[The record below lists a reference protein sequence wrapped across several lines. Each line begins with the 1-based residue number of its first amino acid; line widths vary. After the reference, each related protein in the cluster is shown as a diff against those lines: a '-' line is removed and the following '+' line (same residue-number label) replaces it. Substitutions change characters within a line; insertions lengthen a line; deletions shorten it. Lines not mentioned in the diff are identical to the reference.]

1 MVNNKPVDIWSDDTT
16 MYQRYGNIASRC
28 KFETIWSDFG
38 CMRGHTFKNLGDG
51 FVSIPWYTD
60 DSRSVRS
67 LQLHWLNNRTVL
79 RHVLSIAQSQ
89 RDNGM
94 LYEMGPPAYLVWSP
108 EQTHPLLLAAFGH
121 RALGAYHNFENHFEH
136 DQVQQMYQEG
146 LKCRYIFHPTV
157 PKPVV
162 LWLKSFS
169 NSFSGY
175 VLAESIFEWY
185 TEYGE
190 LAIQFKATS
199 VSRLDAK
206 SLAYKNSQLQF
217 FMENGNIAS
226 IKAYVKNV
234 TQKRDA
240 PGPGETRQFTD
251 DYCYARFTLLLSVA
265 NRLSSWGMLQTLRT
279 YFGEH
284 IIDVAVDQ
292 EHDACPSAPV
302 LSELFHKFKIAS
314 DQFASHLSVV
324 FIICCSCLVVAVY
337 LRLCFQYVRTIYV
350 AKEWSYAQVVTK
362 QICRNSEEMSYTL
375 GGMHMVSDGTALHA
389 PQGRQQSVYY
399 SSVHN
404 RIWWH

>member
-16 MYQRYGNIASRC
+16 MYQRYGNIASLC

-38 CMRGHTFKNLGDG
+38 CMRGHTFKSLGDG

-67 LQLHWLNNRTVL
+67 LQLHWLNNRTVW

-94 LYEMGPPAYLVWSP
+94 LYEMGPPAYLVWRP

-121 RALGAYHNFENHFEH
+121 RALGAYHNFENHFDHE
-136 DQVQQMYQEG
+136 QVQQMYQEG
-146 LKCRYIFHPTV
+146 LKRRYIFHPVV

-206 SLAYKNSQLQF
+206 SL
-217 FMENGNIAS
+217 
-226 IKAYVKNV
+226 
-234 TQKRDA
+234 
-240 PGPGETRQFTD
+240 
-251 DYCYARFTLLLSVA
+251 
-265 NRLSSWGMLQTLRT
+265 
-279 YFGEH
+279 
-284 IIDVAVDQ
+284 
-292 EHDACPSAPV
+292 
-302 LSELFHKFKIAS
+302 
-314 DQFASHLSVV
+314 
-324 FIICCSCLVVAVY
+324 
-337 LRLCFQYVRTIYV
+337 
-350 AKEWSYAQVVTK
+350 
-362 QICRNSEEMSYTL
+362 
-375 GGMHMVSDGTALHA
+375 
-389 PQGRQQSVYY
+389 
-399 SSVHN
+399 
-404 RIWWH
+404 